1 MKKQELFIAVGI
13 IASILMIASAVIL
26 AQRRTSY
33 YSSAATSKTSKNYSR
48 QNTYMFASPIQASA
62 DGVSSIRITVFLL
75 DNQGLGV
82 EGEVVDVQPQQG
94 VLTTTKIAPI
104 TDTFGRAYF
113 DVTSTNAGSYTILA
127 EAGGVTLPQK
137 VGISFR

>member
-1 MKKQELFIAVGI
+1 
-13 IASILMIASAVIL
+13 
-26 AQRRTSY
+26 
-33 YSSAATSKTSKNYSR
+33 
-48 QNTYMFASPIQASA
+48 MFASPIQALA

-94 VLTTTKIAPI
+94 VLTTAKIQPI

-113 DVTSTNAGSYTILA
+113 DVTSNNGGSYTILA
-127 EAGGVTLPQK
+127 EAGGVILPQK

>member
-1 MKKQELFIAVGI
+1 MKKQGLFIAGGI
-13 IASILMIASAVIL
+13 IASILMVASAVIL

-33 YSSAATSKTSKNYSR
+33 YSSAATGNTSKNYSR
-48 QNTYMFASPIQASA
+48 QNSYMFASPIQASA

-75 DNQGLGV
+75 DSQGLGV
-82 EGEVVDVQPQQG
+82 EGEVVDVQPQKG
-94 VLTTTKIAPI
+94 VLTTAKIAPI